1 MHSWLSEFN
10 EAKYGV
16 LILNDKVLDEM
27 IDLLPAYDDYR
38 DSLPQF

>member
-10 EAKYGV
+10 EAKYEV

-27 IDLLPAYDDYR
+27 IDLLPAYDDYG